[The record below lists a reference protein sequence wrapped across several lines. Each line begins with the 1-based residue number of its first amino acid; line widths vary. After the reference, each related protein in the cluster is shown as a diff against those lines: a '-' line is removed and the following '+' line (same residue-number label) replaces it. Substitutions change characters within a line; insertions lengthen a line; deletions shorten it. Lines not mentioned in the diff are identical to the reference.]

1 MSLSTSVHELRMLI
15 DSFHPVVVIET
26 AEEARVDALL
36 AAVAQKGR
44 LAHFEWTV
52 TRGLV
57 RAGEAQ
63 PVGGTQDPLQFLRHV
78 EGLSF
83 DAIFHL
89 KDFGAFASQAPVARK
104 LREVAQRFSHTRS
117 ALVLS
122 GVRVE
127 LPGDVEVLAV
137 RYPLALPGREELR
150 EVLRTVIE
158 SLRAR
163 ARVAV
168 ELEPGDLDALLG
180 ALSGLT
186 QNQARQA
193 LAWAV
198 LQSNRLG
205 RAEIELILSRKR
217 ERLRDSGPLEYFP
230 FEDNRYELAGFAGLK
245 RWLERARTGFSPEA
259 KALGLQPP
267 RGILLVGVQG
277 CGKSLA
283 ARSIARLWRLPL
295 LRLDTGSLYAKWV
308 GETEKNLRDAFRQA
322 EAMAPVVLWLDEIE
336 KGLATAA
343 SSEGDGGVSRRL
355 LGAFLTWLSEKP
367 PGVFVVATAN
377 DVFALPPEL
386 VRKGRFD
393 EIFFVDL
400 PSRDERRAIF
410 EVHLSLRKQ
419 EPKEFDLDELVGE
432 SDGMSGAEIEQAV
445 IAGLYRALHEKRGLE
460 TQILLEE
467 LRATVPLSVSRRE
480 DVQRLRAL
488 ARERFVPVA

>member
-1 MSLSTSVHELRMLI
+1 V
-15 DSFHPVVVIET
+15 
-26 AEEARVDALL
+26 
-36 AAVAQKGR
+36 
-44 LAHFEWTV
+44 
-52 TRGLV
+52 
-57 RAGEAQ
+57 
-63 PVGGTQDPLQFLRHV
+63 
-78 EGLSF
+78 
-83 DAIFHL
+83 
-89 KDFGAFASQAPVARK
+89 
-104 LREVAQRFSHTRS
+104 
-117 ALVLS
+117 
-122 GVRVE
+122 
-127 LPGDVEVLAV
+127 
-137 RYPLALPGREELR
+137 
-150 EVLRTVIE
+150 
-158 SLRAR
+158 
-163 ARVAV
+163 
-168 ELEPGDLDALLG
+168 
-180 ALSGLT
+180 
-186 QNQARQA
+186 
-193 LAWAV
+193 
-198 LQSNRLG
+198 
-205 RAEIELILSRKR
+205 
-217 ERLRDSGPLEYFP
+217 
-230 FEDNRYELAGFAGLK
+230 EDNRYEIAGFAGLK

-467 LRATVPLSVSRRE
+467 LRATVPLSISRRE
-480 DVQRLRAL
+480 DVERLRAL
-488 ARERFVPVA
+488 ARGRFVPVA